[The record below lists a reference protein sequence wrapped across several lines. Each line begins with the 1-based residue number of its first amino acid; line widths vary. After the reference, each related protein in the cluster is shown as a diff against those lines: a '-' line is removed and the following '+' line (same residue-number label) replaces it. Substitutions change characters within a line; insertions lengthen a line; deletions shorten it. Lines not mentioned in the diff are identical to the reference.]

1 MKRVILGAAAAA
13 AVTITPALAADI
25 PARPAVPKA
34 PVTAA
39 PISSWSGCYLGAG
52 GGYGMWNQGSAW
64 TTDPTFGPVTVL
76 SPTINSSGRGW
87 FGTVGGGCDY
97 QIGDRWLIGA
107 LADYDFSDLKGDFLN
122 TNEGKFGREK
132 LRSSWAVGGRI
143 GWLATLAILTY
154 VNGGYTQAR
163 FSSVDVF
170 FATDPVIP
178 TGTQLAATT
187 YSGWFL
193 GGGTEV
199 MLSPGW
205 FMRSEYRYARYDN
218 EFIPFMDTATGART
232 GRGMDSDKAVQT
244 IRTELVWKFNG
255 SRLPSNAATSAH
267 AADIPVKAP
276 RPAPVTNWSGCY
288 VDAGGGYGMWSAE
301 ATRQRDPGFGVVGI
315 LSATVASGGGHGW
328 FGSVGGG
335 CDFQV
340 GDRWLIGAFADY
352 DFSDLKGHFADPVS
366 GEFGPEKLRSAW
378 AVGGRIGWL
387 VTPAI
392 LAYVSVGYT
401 QARFDQVDIFFAFN
415 PPVRE
420 PFYLPATTYSGW
432 FLGGGTEFMLS
443 PGWFV
448 RNEYRYARYDNEFR
462 PYLLTTT
469 GASSALGV
477 DSEKFVQTIRTELV
491 WKWNWG
497 GPVRAAY

>member
-1 MKRVILGAAAAA
+1 MKRLLVGATVAAA
-13 AVTITPALAADI
+13 TMTPVMAADI
-25 PARPAVPKA
+25 PAQRPVTKA
-34 PVTAA
+34 PIVAT
-39 PISSWSGCYLGAG
+39 PVYGWSGCYLAAG
-52 GGYGMWNQGSAW
+52 GGYGMWNQDSAW
-64 TTDPTFGPVTVL
+64 TTDPTFGPVTVM
-76 SPTINSSGRGW
+76 SPTITSGGRGW

-97 QIGDRWLIGA
+97 QVGDRWVIGA
-107 LADYDFSDLKGDFLN
+107 LADYDLSDLKGDFLN
-122 TNEGKFGREK
+122 TLDAQFGREK
-132 LRSSWAVGGRI
+132 LRSSWAAGGRI
-143 GWLATLAILTY
+143 GWLATPAILAY

-163 FSSVDVF
+163 FSRVDVF
-170 FATDPVIP
+170 IAFDPPSP
-178 TGTQLAATT
+178 TGTHLAPTT

-205 FMRSEYRYARYDN
+205 FIRSEYRYARYGN
-218 EFIPFMDTATGART
+218 EFIPFVDTATGART
-232 GRGMDSDKAVQT
+232 GRGTDSEKFVQT

-255 SRLPSNAATSAH
+255 SRLVPDAATSAH
-267 AADIPVKAP
+267 AAGIPIKAP
-276 RPAPVTNWSGCY
+276 RPAPAYNWSGCY
-288 VDAGGGYGMWSAE
+288 VDAGGGYGMWNQES
-301 ATRQRDPGFGVVGI
+301 TRQTDPAFGNVDI
-315 LSATVASGGGHGW
+315 ISARAASGGRGW
-328 FGSVGGG
+328 FGTVGGG
-335 CDFQV
+335 CDYQL

-352 DFSDLKGHFADPVS
+352 DFSDLKGHFADPLS
-366 GEFGPEKLRSAW
+366 GEFGPEKLKSSW
-378 AVGGRIGWL
+378 AVGGRMGWL

-392 LAYVSVGYT
+392 LAYVNGGYT

-415 PPVRE
+415 PPLRE

-443 PGWFV
+443 PGWFL
-448 RNEYRYARYDNEFR
+448 RNEYRYARYDGEFR
-462 PYLLTTT
+462 PYVLTTT